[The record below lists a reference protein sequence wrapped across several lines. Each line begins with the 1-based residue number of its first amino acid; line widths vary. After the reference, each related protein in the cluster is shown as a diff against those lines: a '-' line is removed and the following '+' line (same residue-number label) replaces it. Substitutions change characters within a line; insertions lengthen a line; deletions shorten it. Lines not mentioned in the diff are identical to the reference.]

1 MPVYINDELYLTS
14 PEAQLVMGVKAGL
27 ILHYFYQNEFRGV
40 INLSD
45 QKPLMDAIK
54 LVGIEIDSVELE
66 KFNKKSKNHFLV
78 PISSVLAKMRRRET
92 RKITAKEN
100 KIALALKREEKAKER
115 QMVDEKIKDA
125 VLEQINMRREME
137 QVSNG
142 ESNG

>member
-27 ILHYFYQNEFRGV
+27 IAHYFYRNEFRGV
-40 INLSD
+40 IDMSD

-54 LVGIEIDSVELE
+54 LVGIEIDPVELE
-66 KFNKKSKNHFLV
+66 KFNKKSKSHFLV
-78 PISSVLAKMRRRET
+78 PMSSVLAKMMRRET
-92 RKITAKEN
+92 RKITAKEK

-115 QMVDEKIKDA
+115 QLIDEKVKEA

-137 QVSNG
+137 GVSNA
-142 ESNG
+142 ESNR